1 MAAIVEFT
9 GFDRNA
15 VELTPRQIYAEQLRQ
30 KLLAEGTLPK
40 VSYDDEGEVSSY
52 NVSEITGKPVNTYF
66 TSAATIMHDQQAGDA
81 IQTPNG
87 HVIASEEQLVSP
99 DLSPKTAKEKT
110 ILTIA
115 AVGLAVILL
124 YNFFK

>member
-9 GFDRNA
+9 GFDRDA
-15 VELTPRQIYAEQLRQ
+15 
-30 KLLAEGTLPK
+30 
-40 VSYDDEGEVSSY
+40 VSYADIKKMQEQAAEAKAYV
-52 NVSEITGKPVNTYF
+52 
-66 TSAATIMHDQQAGDA
+66 SAATILHDQEAGDA

-110 ILTIA
+110 IITIA